1 MGLFDEPVQPRP
13 IPQVDYSQ
21 QLAHAQQMANV
32 QAAQQAVPVQQPDY
46 SQQTQMQFH
55 AQQMAQAEIARK
67 VYEAANKP
75 VKKNWLKLIGFAI
88 AGLFAL
94 LLLIAASVALLFH
107 ILDRFNEPEDSSESN
122 QTIVTS
128 NPAEHFIV
136 NYSSGLSQLYAEAAA
151 KARAGDFSDLKE
163 ARDYFQPNMESI
175 KKQSFAKMGQA
186 LDSINGANW
195 SNDAAADLFETF
207 SEGLR

>member
-1 MGLFDEPVQPRP
+1 MLFMFLIVVGVGLWVWSAYGTD
-13 IPQVDYSQ
+13 
-21 QLAHAQQMANV
+21 
-32 QAAQQAVPVQQPDY
+32 
-46 SQQTQMQFH
+46 
-55 AQQMAQAEIARK
+55 
-67 VYEAANKP
+67 
-75 VKKNWLKLIGFAI
+75 
-88 AGLFAL
+88 
-94 LLLIAASVALLFH
+94 
-107 ILDRFNEPEDSSESN
+107 DSGESN

-136 NYSSGLSQLYAEAAA
+136 NYKSGLSQLYAEAAD
-151 KARAGDFSDLKE
+151 KARAGDFKDIKE

>member
-1 MGLFDEPVQPRP
+1 MPLFPDEPVQPRP
-13 IPQVDYSQ
+13 IPQVEQMNRHSERYDEQ
-21 QLAHAQQMANV
+21 RPERKRHAI
-32 QAAQQAVPVQQPDY
+32 
-46 SQQTQMQFH
+46 SH
-55 AQQMAQAEIARK
+55 A
-67 VYEAANKP
+67 KP
-75 VKKNWLKLIGFAI
+75 RSMWP
-88 AGLFAL
+88 LFAFL
-94 LLLIAASVALLFH
+94 GCGFMLFMFLIVVGVGLWVWSAYGT
-107 ILDRFNEPEDSSESN
+107 DDSGESN

-136 NYSSGLSQLYAEAAA
+136 NYKSGLSQLYAEAAD
-151 KARAGDFSDLKE
+151 KARAGDFKDIKE